1 MEHTRPKPSETEQPS
16 QDTEQDVSKDLPPL
30 QMWDLRQWGLSY
42 HLVPHVDTAE
52 DAALRKR
59 ATYRPVRRQV

>member
-1 MEHTRPKPSETEQPS
+1 MGHTKPTPSETEQPS
-16 QDTEQDVSKDLPPL
+16 QETEQDVSRELPPL
-30 QMWDLRQWGLSY
+30 QMWELRQWGLSD
-42 HLVPHVDTAE
+42 HLVPHVETEA